1 MSNKFKQ
8 NLFAAAAVTL
18 WGSAI
23 PVTKMIGA
31 SVSPFGMSAVKCL
44 VAAVLLGAAALVR
57 KARRPYDGAY
67 RQQAIEPWPRAK
79 VL

>member
-44 VAAVLLGAAALVR
+44 IAAVLLGAAGCSGLIGGW
-57 KARRPYDGAY
+57 ARDMSCC
-67 RQQAIEPWPRAK
+67 WPPA
-79 VL
+79 

>member
-44 VAAVLLGAAALVR
+44 IAAVLLGAAVMAG
-57 KARRPYDGAY
+57 KARRPRDMSCC
-67 RQQAIEPWPRAK
+67 WPPA
-79 VL
+79 